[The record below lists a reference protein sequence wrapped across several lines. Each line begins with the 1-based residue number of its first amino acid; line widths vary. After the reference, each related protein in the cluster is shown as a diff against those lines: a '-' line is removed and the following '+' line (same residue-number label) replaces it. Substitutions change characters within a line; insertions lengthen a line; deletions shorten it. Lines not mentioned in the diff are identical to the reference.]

1 MIFEVC
7 FGIFFIFY
15 FAVWHIL
22 SDSWAIS
29 CHVVD
34 AILFMKILCDNSIK
48 LK

>member
-7 FGIFFIFY
+7 FGNFFIY

-22 SDSWAIS
+22 GDSWAIS
-29 CHVVD
+29 CQVVD
-34 AILFMKILCDNSIK
+34 TILFMKILYDNSIK